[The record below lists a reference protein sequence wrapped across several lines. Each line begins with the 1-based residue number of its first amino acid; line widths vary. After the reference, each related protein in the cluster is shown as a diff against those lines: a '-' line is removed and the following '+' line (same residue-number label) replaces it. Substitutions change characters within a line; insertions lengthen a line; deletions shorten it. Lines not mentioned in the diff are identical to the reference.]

1 MAGIKLSA
9 EDLKSVEPV
18 EPAKPMPVKLSQADL
33 AQVEPVE
40 DEKPGIGSQIWDAVK
55 SVPGAVVDTAKSIG
69 NAGLAAVDL
78 VSPVSKTGGLQ
89 VPFGQLADG
98 SYRRELERGVSN
110 VVTGGLATKAAN
122 AVSPEFAASEK
133 PDQARAPE
141 ARNLGEVS
149 GSFLPSPAN
158 YALGVAAKGAGKVGE
173 ALGSTVRSDRRL
185 LNEVTDG
192 ARAKLRTKLEKTEL
206 ADNAALIRN
215 DPSLLKSVKDPA
227 AFKEATANRLSKN
240 RANADALGE
249 NVRVDTHDMVRMLRE
264 KQAKLRESLATEEMA
279 DAMDGPIKK
288 LEARAKRLDELA
300 AAESPKPTEA
310 ARPLATGKPGK
321 YESELE
327 RFSHEDPAGFDYLE
341 PNGKVTG
348 TSEQATVAGK
358 RVPVEAEPPKV
369 EPPKGAPRSG
379 EPYRDV
385 RQYVT
390 NRQEKAFDYMPG
402 AKPSAKN
409 KAHQEIADT
418 VRDMLHGKVAE
429 TSPEALAALKQLDR
443 ESSILARMNKI
454 AEYKHV
460 NSPAFNSSRLTTAL
474 KNNRGIAATAKAG
487 VKYVFTSADEALAS
501 IARASKGGK
510 PVPKSMLEAARDAGV
525 KAGTID
531 MIMTKLGR
539 DDGEEDDSA
548 GTE

>member
-1 MAGIKLSA
+1 MAKPIKLSP
-9 EDLKSVEPV
+9 EELNSVEPLREAPI
-18 EPAKPMPVKLSQADL
+18 EPAPIKLSKADL
-33 AQVEPVE
+33 VQVEPVDE
-40 DEKPGIGSQIWDAVK
+40 AEKPGIGSQIWDAVK

-69 NAGLAAVDL
+69 KAGLAAVDL

-122 AVSPEFAASEK
+122 AVSPEFAATEK
-133 PDQARAPE
+133 SDQTKAPE
-141 ARNLGEVS
+141 ARNLGEVG

-158 YALGVAAKGAGKVGE
+158 YALGVATKGAGKVGE
-173 ALGSTVRSDRRL
+173 AIGSTVRSDRRL

-206 ADNAALIRN
+206 ADNAALIRD
-215 DPSLLKSVKDPA
+215 DPSLLKAVKDPA
-227 AFKEATANRLSKN
+227 AFKDATANRLSKN

-279 DAMDGPIKK
+279 DAMEKPIKK

-300 AAESPKPTEA
+300 KAEAPGPAET
-310 ARPLATGKPGK
+310 ARPLAAGKK
-321 YESELE
+321 YDSELE

-341 PNGKVTG
+341 PNGKVTA

-358 RVPVEAEPPKV
+358 RGPVEAAPSS
-369 EPPKGAPRSG
+369 EPPKGES
-379 EPYRDV
+379 YRDV

-418 VRDMLHGKVAE
+418 VREMLHGKVAE
-429 TSPEALAALKQLDR
+429 TASPEALTALKQLDR

-460 NSPAFNSSRLTTAL
+460 NSPAFNTSRLTTAL

-487 VKYVFTSADEALAS
+487 VKYAFRSADEALAS

-510 PVPKSMLEAARDAGV
+510 TVPKSMLEAARDAGV
-525 KAGTID
+525 KAGTIN

-539 DDGEEDDSA
+539 DNHDGEDES